1 MGSIVRHLYPLFYP
15 IFEYLMRSL
24 VNHTGF
30 FTSLPTYSYF
40 PLQTF
45 FPSSEVAPLI
55 NTTEVEIRDKN
66 LVPFYR
72 KQLEKHLE
80 WLKQGT
86 VGQLEMALYAGK

>member
-1 MGSIVRHLYPLFYP
+1 
-15 IFEYLMRSL
+15 MRSL

-45 FPSSEVAPLI
+45 FPSSEVALLI

-66 LVPFYR
+66 LAPFYR
-72 KQLEKHLE
+72 KQLEKQLE

-86 VGQLEMALYAGK
+86 VGQLEMTLYAGKTELAEEHQ